1 MTLALKS
8 WFEVRRRL
16 RLALL
21 GWVFMGLIFLMGT
34 HGDHGRSQDE
44 SGDQALKAIGTI
56 EVVMLM
62 VFGSVLAGGGVTT
75 QSCNAMTARM
85 RDSVLFTLS
94 LPVSRR
100 GAFLTRAALGAV
112 AVLPMV
118 LLCWAFVPLL
128 LHFSPTPVPVRLLAA
143 AIPFQFM
150 AVMLAYSGKLFMECL
165 VGEMTQVWLFG
176 GAVFAG
182 MITAGLR
189 WPPMI
194 RFLDFVS
201 GAAYMTTGQISW
213 FGVGACLAVSCL
225 FVVAA
230 IQVIERREF

>member
-1 MTLALKS
+1 MLWLKA
-8 WFEVRRRL
+8 WLETRW
-16 RLALL
+16 RLAWAGLVGLL
-21 GWVFMGLIFLMGT
+21 FFSMPLMSMGT
-34 HGDHGRSQDE
+34 HLSPTASQARLATYMVLIAE
-44 SGDQALKAIGTI
+44 AAFMATI
-56 EVVMLM
+56 M
-62 VFGSVLAGGGVTT
+62 LAGSGIH
-75 QSCNAMTARM
+75 TASTRAGASDKGAD
-85 RDSVLFTLS
+85 RSIVFTLS

-176 GAVFAG
+176 GAVLAG